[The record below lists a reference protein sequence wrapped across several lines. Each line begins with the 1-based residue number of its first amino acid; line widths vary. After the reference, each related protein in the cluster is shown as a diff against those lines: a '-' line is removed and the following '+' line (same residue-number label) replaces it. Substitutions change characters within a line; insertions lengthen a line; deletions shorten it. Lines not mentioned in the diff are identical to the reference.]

1 MRCCIERPEEGAVA
15 IAKES
20 GRDGGENSEGFVLN
34 PNCHKRLESQV
45 YYCGI
50 YNVLMRN

>member
-1 MRCCIERPEEGAVA
+1 MRCYIERPEEGAVA

-20 GRDGGENSEGFVLN
+20 GTDGGENNEEFVLN
-34 PNCHKRLESQV
+34 PNRHKRPESEV